1 MVCEM
6 GVLILDRKPRDYS
19 RYSLEKNPFPY
30 AGIPE
35 ENPRFCADREK
46 ELQTISDTISLSLS
60 ESSTH
65 IALIGGYGNGKTHT
79 LRYIKSQINSQL
91 SEDNRFRAIAGYVI
105 TPGHSLIDTYRNFM
119 QDLGRNFF
127 IRLTWEFLGNI
138 TLELIKEEKSDLKDL
153 PSEVKDELKKNP
165 SELRSYVE
173 DGSILLS
180 LLMETARERVL
191 SLIKNV
197 DVANG
202 FLQLIS
208 DETSLLAWKWL
219 SGERILYEERR
230 VLGIVSS
237 IDSDDRALA
246 VFQDVRN
253 IMRNQGYRLVCIL
266 IDEFELVEILHH
278 QQKQRF
284 LNAIR
289 HLIDLN
295 PHGLCLVIS
304 CTPEVWKNIVME
316 YHAFSE
322 RIFREIVLRPLSEK
336 TIYHL
341 IREYLKHYRTDSKPK
356 SSSLHPFTKGCIK
369 EILQISKGNMR
380 RALAMCN
387 MALDMAIKQDSELI
401 TPQILKRVFEPSA

>member
-1 MVCEM
+1 M
-6 GVLILDRKPRDYS
+6 GKLILSGTPRDYS

-46 ELQTISDTISLSLS
+46 ELETISDTISLSLG

-79 LRYIKSQINSQL
+79 LRYIKSHINSQL
-91 SEDNRFRAIAGYVI
+91 ADDNRFRAIAGYVI
-105 TPGHSLIDTYRNFM
+105 TPGHSLVDTYRNFM

-127 IRLTWEFLGNI
+127 FKLTWGFLGNI
-138 TLELIKEEKSDLKDL
+138 ALELIRQSKKDFKDL
-153 PSEVKDELKKNP
+153 PSEVKDDLKKDP
-165 SELRSYVE
+165 SGLKKYIE
-173 DGSILLS
+173 DGTVLLS
-180 LLMETARERVL
+180 LLMETARDRVL

-202 FLQLIS
+202 FLQLIN
-208 DETSLLAWKWL
+208 DKTSLLAWKWL
-219 SGERILYEERR
+219 SGERILYEQRR
-230 VLGIVSS
+230 ELGIVSP

-246 VFQDVRN
+246 VFQDIRN
-253 IMRNQGYRLVCIL
+253 IMRNQGYKLVCIL
-266 IDEFELVEILHH
+266 IDEFELVEILHY

-289 HLIDLN
+289 HLVDLN
-295 PHGLCLVIS
+295 PHGICLVIS

-322 RIFREIVLRPLSEK
+322 RIFREIVLRPLNEK

-341 IREYLKHYRTDSKPK
+341 IQEYLKHYRTNPQAK
-356 SSSLHPFTKGCIK
+356 SSKIHPFTEDCIK

-387 MALDMAIKQDSELI
+387 MALDLAIKQDTESI
-401 TPQILKRVFEPSA
+401 TPEILKHVFEMPT

>member
-1 MVCEM
+1 M
-6 GVLILDRKPRDYS
+6 GVLIISKNSRDYS
-19 RYSLEKNPFPY
+19 KYWLEKNPFPY

-46 ELQTISDTISLSLS
+46 ELEVISDTISLSLG

-91 SEDNRFRAIAGYVI
+91 AEDNKFRAIAGYVI
-105 TPGHSLIDTYRNFM
+105 TPGYSLVDTYRNFM

-127 IRLTWEFLGNI
+127 IKLTWEFLGNI
-138 TLELIKEEKSDLKDL
+138 ALKLIQQGREDFKDL
-153 PSEVKDELKKNP
+153 PSEVKNELKKDP
-165 SELRSYVE
+165 SMVRNYVAN
-173 DGSILLS
+173 GTILLS
-180 LLMETARERVL
+180 FLMEDAREKVL
-191 SLIKNV
+191 SLVKNV

-202 FLQLIS
+202 FLQLIG
-208 DETSLLAWKWL
+208 DKTSLLAWKWL
-219 SGERILYEERR
+219 SGERILHEQRKE
-230 VLGIVSS
+230 LGIVSS

-253 IMRNQGYRLVCIL
+253 IMRNQGYKLICIL
-266 IDEFELVEILHH
+266 IDEFELVETLHY

-295 PHGLCLVIS
+295 PNGLCLVIS

-322 RIFREIVLRPLSEK
+322 RIFREVILKPLNEK
-336 TIYHL
+336 TIYNL
-341 IREYLKHYRTDSKPK
+341 IQEYLKHYRTKPQPK
-356 SSSLHPFTKGCIK
+356 SSTVHPFTEECIK
-369 EILQISKGNMR
+369 EILRISKGNMR

-387 MALDMAIKQDSELI
+387 MALDMAIKQGNELI
-401 TPQILKRVFEPSA
+401 APQILKQVLETCLV